1 LFRRA
6 GDGIGLEPLGE
17 TVHEFGGGDSLG
29 VNLLID
35 EERLPFDGQIGWGL
49 VRATKLQRPL
59 HQLAIVEVLLD
70 GGKCATQLSLPI
82 RHVIYIYIYMLS
94 LSSLSSL
101 SALSRESSRKRASFL
116 APKKC
121 VHNKV
126 REIG

>member
-82 RHVIYIYIYMLS
+82 RHVKYIYIYAIPLLS
-94 LSSLSSL
+94 L
-101 SALSRESSRKRASFL
+101 LSRESSRKRASFL